1 MKKRLNLK
9 NGLSLTIDRN
19 ERVSTVTYAIYFAVG
34 SIYESER
41 NQGISHLVEHM
52 FFRRLN
58 HLSQEEFYFRTE
70 SMAGTVGGT
79 TSTQYT
85 RLELTVISDYAAEAF
100 ELMKGIFADFRW
112 TIDELEAE
120 KG

>member
-100 ELMKGIFADFRW
+100 ELMKEILPIFAGLLMSLKRK
-112 TIDELEAE
+112 